1 MQVEKGIYG
10 DGHKAHPKVPADLRP
25 GRVFVT
31 LDEEIENFQREVRRF
46 RQDEEGLRDEFTPF
60 RLRQGVYGQ
69 RQENQQMVRVKLPFG
84 GVSADQ
90 MDVLGDIAEKY
101 HLRAYDAI
109 HLTSAIVL
117 KNRLSARVVFASW
130 DAALDVAARQIGL
143 ELLPKHPDPF

>member
-101 HLRAYDAI
+101 SGLRRGHITTRENIQFHFVNLD
-109 HLTSAIVL
+109 
-117 KNRLSARVVFASW
+117 
-130 DAALDVAARQIGL
+130 DAAQVLR
-143 ELLPKHPDPF
+143 LLS